1 MEPLAGV
8 KETIGLM
15 ALQMIYKRPLPSR
28 IALLL
33 RLLSRGDCAFG
44 NQCVDALK
52 PVLSP
57 SASLSVTSSSSRVP
71 PSQSNA
77 SPSKLLLFF
86 KRSPAM
92 SLYKNSDVEENTCK
106 PCTFWRQRQK
116 NQVRYGSAWST
127 QVVLGQLGY
136 LDFIS
141 IFKQMNQQI
150 FFLCLEILF

>member
-1 MEPLAGV
+1 
-8 KETIGLM
+8 M
-15 ALQMIYKRPLPSR
+15 ALQMTYKWLLPSQ

-33 RLLSRGDCAFG
+33 KLLSRGDCAFG

-57 SASLSVTSSSSRVP
+57 SASLSVTRLSSQVP
-71 PSQSNA
+71 PSQSYA
-77 SPSKLLLFF
+77 SPSKLLFFF
-86 KRSPAM
+86 KRSPAL

-116 NQVRYGSAWST
+116 NRVRYGPAWST
-127 QVVLGQLGY
+127 QVVLGRPGY

-141 IFKQMNQQI
+141 ILKQMYQQI
-150 FFLCLEILF
+150 FFLCLEILFWDTLLQAACYPS